1 MSIKN
6 YVIMIAIL
14 ILICIGINYYDNHHY
29 GYEYI
34 DFNNKRAI
42 SSKCYAND
50 EGLFC
55 KTNGGLVDVKQYGK
69 R

>member
-1 MSIKN
+1 MNIKN
-6 YVIMIAIL
+6 YIIIIVIL
-14 ILICIGINYYDNHHY
+14 ILMCIGTNYYDNHY

-55 KTNGGLVDVKQYGK
+55 KTNGGLVDVKQFGK

>member
-6 YVIMIAIL
+6 YIIMIAIL
-14 ILICIGINYYDNHHY
+14 ILICIGTNYYDNHH

-55 KTNGGLVDVKQYGK
+55 KTNGGLVDVKQFGK